1 MQHFDTE
8 AFIQNQIE
16 KIKGEIRDERA
27 LIAVSGGVDSV
38 TSAVL
43 TFKAIGSNLLCV
55 MLDDAFMREGEPQ
68 RITQL
73 VSQPPIRLP
82 IQVLE
87 VQDRFLSALEGLED
101 AEEKR
106 KAFRDTFYKVLGET
120 AKKEKCKVL
129 VQGTIK
135 ADILETTEGIK
146 TQHNVLEQMGI
157 SSVERYGFKIVEPL
171 TSLFKGQVRK
181 VARKLGVPE
190 EISERQPF
198 PGPGLSLRVIG
209 EINGDKLDSIKRATT
224 ILEKHFEK
232 HNPSQCFAAIV
243 DNKTISYSMNTH
255 IQESLARL
263 LNIPLRCVEVRIFG
277 SKATGVKSG
286 RRKYGHIAALK
297 AQTME
302 GDPYRPSIPRLVDL
316 QKRALTVDPT
326 LTRILYTIAETPTK
340 LPYVIIMRA
349 IQTQDFLTAEVV
361 EIPWNTM
368 DATAEEILKEC
379 PRVSAVYYDVTP
391 KPPATIEM
399 E

>member
-1 MQHFDTE
+1 MQHFDAE
-8 AFIQNQIE
+8 AFIQRQIE
-16 KIKGEIRDERA
+16 ETKVEIQDNKA
-27 LIAVSGGVDSV
+27 LIAVSGGVDSI
-38 TSAVL
+38 TSAVF

-55 MLDDAFMREGEPQ
+55 MLDDAFMRESEPQ
-68 RITQL
+68 RIAQL
-73 VSQPPIRLP
+73 VSQPPIGLP
-82 IQVLE
+82 IQILQ

-157 SSVERYGFKIVEPL
+157 SPIDRYGFKIIEPL
-171 TSLFKGQVRK
+171 TPLFKWQVRK

-198 PGPGLSLRVIG
+198 PGPGLSIRVVG
-209 EINGDKLDSIKRATT
+209 EINRDKLDSIKSATT
-224 ILEKHFEK
+224 ILEGYFKK
-232 HNPSQCFAAIV
+232 HNPSQCFAAIAE
-243 DNKTISYSMNTH
+243 NKTISYSMNAN

-263 LNIPLRCVEVRIFG
+263 LNIPLRCVEVRVFAA
-277 SKATGVKSG
+277 KATGMKSG
-286 RRKYGHIAALK
+286 IRKYGHVAALK
-297 AQTME
+297 AQTMD
-302 GDPYRPSIPRLVDL
+302 GDLYRPSIPRLIDL

-326 LTRILYTIAETPTK
+326 PTRILYSIAETPTK
-340 LPYVIIMRA
+340 LPYVIILRA

-361 EIPWNTM
+361 EIPWSTM
-368 DATAEEILKEC
+368 DKTAAAILKEC